1 MMNGLGGYVTSLINA
16 TITYTNNTPTLKN
29 FKGLKLKKAKPNE
42 ILGISKEELR
52 CIKQNEWDSSK
63 IDLYVHTH
71 TQGVTLQN
79 IDRIVHKYGSRIEP
93 LIGTGADIPKTMR
106 YIKNSKKFRG
116 RRHIFQQG
124 AVHC

>member
-1 MMNGLGGYVTSLINA
+1 MTYLRLYQKYPNVENLVMNGLGGYVTSLINA

-42 ILGISKEELR
+42 ILGISKEALR

-71 TQGVTLQN
+71 TQGVTIQN

-93 LIGTGADIPKTMR
+93 LNR
-106 YIKNSKKFRG
+106 NRC
-116 RRHIFQQG
+116 RHTENN
-124 AVHC
+124 ALH